1 MHIEFDNSAR
11 LCRNVYY
18 FEYKDV
24 RYKLIQNNFRKWR
37 DVLITIVEN
46 HNDQNSINNAYIL
59 ASEFLSSL
67 SWKNNSKISLHYSGG
82 IGVPEKLPLR
92 KAKSKI
98 HNYRPQISFSDYSK
112 GYYDICEIPNIET
125 ENQKIALT
133 LFREALHSNNEYLTF
148 LFFWQVLETG
158 GNEPIGWVNKVYRKK
173 KNFNLLLVS
182 KDEVNHLPLNGKSLG
197 NYLYDDVNFRNVK
210 SLEIPDKVNH
220 FFLKLNDMV
229 LRKDIDDVYFIEI
242 LSSMHFLHKYSN
254 LDSKEKIIQ
263 RLEELKP
270 DRFNMISPYIEISW
284 NFLKERAMINS

>member
-1 MHIEFDNSAR
+1 MHTEFDNSAR
-11 LCRNVYY
+11 LRRNVYY
-18 FEYKDV
+18 FEYKEV
-24 RYKLIQNNFRKWR
+24 RYKLIQNNFRKWC

-67 SWKNNSKISLHYSGG
+67 SWQNNSKISLQYSGG
-82 IGVPEKLPLR
+82 IGAPEKVPLK

-158 GNEPIGWVNKVYRKK
+158 GNEPIGWVNKVYRKE
-173 KNFNLLLVS
+173 KNFNRLLVS

-197 NYLYDDVNFRNVK
+197 NYLYDDCRNAIAHIK
-210 SLEIPDKVNH
+210 RDQGKVE
-220 FFLKLNDMV
+220 LKL
-229 LRKDIDDVYFIEI
+229 
-242 LSSMHFLHKYSN
+242 
-254 LDSKEKIIQ
+254 DSPEDKRRIAISTNVVK
-263 RLEELKP
+263 KFA
-270 DRFNMISPYIEISW
+270 RFYIEDK
-284 NFLKERAMINS
+284 LKLQKGLYLVRKNGKGFPVFVNEDYMKQYPCTIAYKKLSHN